1 MYTSVVTKDWFIYRK
16 SQGTKIINNS
26 TKQKYFLLKLV
37 EILSAKNWLKS
48 IKTFAY
54 KKLKILFYMV
64 FFDKNKTKIKKS
76 YHGKK

>member
-1 MYTSVVTKDWFIYRK
+1 MYTSVVTKDWFIYRV

-48 IKTFAY
+48 IKTFA
-54 KKLKILFYMV
+54 KKKIE
-64 FFDKNKTKIKKS
+64 KS
-76 YHGKK
+76 FLYGIFWQK

>member
-1 MYTSVVTKDWFIYRK
+1 MYTSVVTKDWFIYRV

-48 IKTFAY
+48 IKIFA
-54 KKLKILFYMV
+54 KKQLKNLFYMV
-64 FFDKNKTKIKKS
+64 FFDKNKTKI
-76 YHGKK
+76 